1 MGKLD
6 ILRDWYDRVWIAG
19 DLDAINDFFP
29 QGTEATGIMPGLSLA
44 PRDFAE
50 FIPLMRSLVTD
61 LRYEVLRHAEGD
73 DWLWA
78 LLRFQGKTRRDHRPI
93 DVSSQVAVRFTGDR
107 FAEAYNMT
115 DMITFFEQIGALPEQ
130 AMALCLMGEQLR

>member
-19 DLDAINDFFP
+19 DLNAISDFFP
-29 QGTEATGIMPGLSLA
+29 RDAEADGIMPGLSLA

-61 LRYEVLRHAEGD
+61 LRYDVLRHAETD
-73 DWLWA
+73 EWLWA
-78 LLRFQGKTRRDHRPI
+78 LLRFHGTTRRSAQPI
-93 DVSSQVAVRFTGDR
+93 DVASHVAVRFAGGR

-130 AMALCLMGEQLR
+130 ATALCLMGEQLR